1 MDTQDGFIVGVYNYC
16 DRWCERCTL
25 TGRCRV
31 FAEEQ
36 RLAFELASAPRPDG
50 PTAPSSP
57 RGPGSVPVLRSLGA
71 LAAAFEELREE
82 SIDLPA
88 GADADHRP
96 SRSDPTPEE
105 IALHDRARAL
115 GHRLWSWLAPESR
128 AHEPAVKDAV
138 AVLQHFALFV
148 SPKVHRALTGRGGE
162 DWDTADSDANGS
174 AKAALVALDQ
184 LGEAWL
190 RLAELGA
197 ISLIQAAPV
206 LTELQ
211 QLTAEMEQRF
221 PHARAFVRPGL
232 DEPEAVAMLEWRERG

>member
-16 DRWCERCTL
+16 DRWCERCML

-36 RLAFELASAPRPDG
+36 RLAFELASSPRPDG
-50 PTAPSSP
+50 ATAPAP
-57 RGPGSVPVLRSLGA
+57 TRGPSGVPVLRSLGA
-71 LAAAFEELREE
+71 LAAAFEELPEE
-82 SIDLPA
+82 PIHLPA
-88 GADADHRP
+88 REDADCRP
-96 SRSDPTPEE
+96 SRSEPTPEE
-105 IALHDRARAL
+105 VELHDRARAI
-115 GHRLWSWLAPESR
+115 GHRLWAWLAPESR

-138 AVLQHFALFV
+138 AVLQHFAIFV
-148 SPKVHRALTGRGGE
+148 SPKVYRALTGRGGK

-174 AKAALVALDQ
+174 AKAALVAFDR

-197 ISLIQAAPV
+197 ISLLDSAPV
-206 LTELQ
+206 LAELQ
-211 QLTAEMEQRF
+211 HLTAEMEQRF